1 MAMHGRAN
9 YAWELKER
17 SSSDRGTGWEGNPG
31 WKTLRPE
38 EPRRRPGSLKPRGF
52 LEGSK
57 QQESNS

>member
-1 MAMHGRAN
+1 MAMRGTAN
-9 YAWELKER
+9 YTWELKER

-38 EPRRRPGSLKPRGF
+38 EPRRPGSLKPRGF